1 MRCPPRRPLPLP
13 PGAPRR
19 RRPPSGTLT
28 AETIALVN
36 PQKNYAQFLLRA
48 LLPTIIHVVITL
60 AAGYSVGS
68 EFRRRDA
75 RAWLESAGGDPV
87 VALAG
92 KLAPLFGIFVLI
104 MLAEPFVLEG
114 VLEIPFRGDVPL
126 MIAAGCLLIIAY
138 LSLGALL
145 QLLAR
150 DLATGLGLA
159 GLIASPAFGYAGV
172 GFPTIGMNTFA
183 QTWSAILPLRWYMAV
198 LLGQAARG
206 LPVSDLA
213 VPFAALAGLAVL
225 FAGLALAA
233 HGEPHA
239 QAAGSRR
246 RGLPSRPKREPA
258 PRGIGGAF
266 KAEWR
271 RVLGTRSAFSL
282 LFLAPLVYGIYYPQP
297 YLNQILRKLPIAVVD
312 NDLSDLS
319 RQIVETLDASGA
331 LSVVVRARTLAEA
344 RTAIDRGQAFA
355 AVEIPPGTERDVLK
369 GITAHIPIYADAT
382 YLFIFKSTAS
392 GVATAIGTL
401 TSELV
406 SRGARSDG
414 SLVKAKL
421 ASSSPAD
428 VLLQPIFNPVG
439 GYASY
444 VVPAAFI
451 LILQQTLL
459 IGAAMLT
466 GAALAAGGGAFA
478 GVLGRG
484 VAHLTIYLP
493 ALALY
498 LIVLPRIYGF
508 STLGHLPQI
517 FALAAV
523 FLLATSF
530 MGQAVGAWFTRPEN
544 ATILLLAT
552 SLPQFFMAGF
562 AWPREAIPDVALA
575 FGRVFPADS
584 AIDGLVR
591 INQLGAGI
599 WEVAH
604 DWLVLW
610 CLATCL
616 FRARGGLGVRGQERT
631 GACVKPGLQPSLR
644 SLLAAGA
651 VIYSSNRSGSAAPII
666 GVVRAT
672 EVRVEP
678 EVNGQLVSIAVE
690 KGARVHA
697 GDVLARLSAVELTA
711 QLDQARAALASAAAN
726 RNNVYAGVRREQ
738 VDSLKAAIAKASSR
752 LDYVQAQLTRT
763 STLARQSF
771 ESQQNLDQ
779 AETDVAGAQAD
790 VEEAQANYDAAVA
803 GPTREE
809 RAITDT
815 QVQAASAAVSVLERR
830 LDKMVLRAPADGV
843 VSVIAAEVGENV
855 RAGQPILMVEAMG
868 RQWLSF
874 NVREDHLGGL
884 AMGATVSV
892 SANRRCWRRQIR
904 HHRTSAA
911 GHLRDLAGRAG
922 DRRSRPQHT
931 PPASRSAG
939 VAGRAGARHDRL
951 DRTLTKKQTPT
962 AVSSERLQLRPQ
974 PTIHEPRIWFYPAA
988 RDCSSCRL

>member
-1 MRCPPRRPLPLP
+1 MRLASKPGFLRVAQRECRWLFHDRVALLLIFGVPLFAFVVLTTVFSHPVIRGLGVTVVDEDKSDASRALVEYVAASPSLQIVDRSGTLSTAVHDIRSGKSISAIYIPPDFDRDLKAGRRPQVVGFYNQQFLTPAGIASSGLSDSLSAAAAVA
-13 PGAPRR
+13 APARR
-19 RRPPSGTLT
+19 AAPAPASVGTLT

-48 LLPTIIHVVITL
+48 LLPTIIHVVMTL

-75 RAWLESAGGDPV
+75 REWVEAAGGDPV
-87 VALAG
+87 AALAG
-92 KLAPLFGIFVLI
+92 KLAPLFFIFVLI

-114 VLEIPFRGDVPL
+114 VLQIPFKGDLPL
-126 MIAAGCLLIIAY
+126 LIAAGMLLIIAY

-150 DLATGLGLA
+150 ELATGLGLA

-183 QTWSAILPLRWYMAV
+183 QAWSSILPLRWYMAV

-206 LPVSDLA
+206 LPVSDSA
-213 VPFAALAGLAVL
+213 VPFAVLAGLAVL
-225 FAGLALAA
+225 FAVLAFLRMASLTRSGWFA
-233 HGEPHA
+233 TPRHAEPPD
-239 QAAGSRR
+239 
-246 RGLPSRPKREPA
+246 LEPA

-266 KAEWR
+266 AAEWH
-271 RVLGTRSAFSL
+271 RVLGTRGAFAL
-282 LFLAPLVYGIYYPQP
+282 LFLAPLIYGVYYPQP
-297 YLNQILRKLPIAVVD
+297 YLNQILRKLPIAIVD

-319 RQIVETLDASGA
+319 RRIVETLDASGA

-344 RTAIDRGQAFA
+344 RTAIDRGQAFV
-355 AVEIPPGTERDVLK
+355 AVEIPPNTERDVLK

-382 YLFIFKSTAS
+382 YLFIFRSSAS
-392 GVATAIGTL
+392 GVASAIGAL

-466 GAALAAGGGAFA
+466 GTALAAGGGAFA

-498 LIVLPRIYGF
+498 VIVLPRIYGF

-517 FALAAV
+517 FALASI

-575 FGRVFPADS
+575 FGRIFPADT

-591 INQLGAGI
+591 INQLGASI

-604 DWLVLW
+604 DWSVLW
-610 CLATCL
+610 CLA
-616 FRARGGLGVRGQERT
+616 
-631 GACVKPGLQPSLR
+631 
-644 SLLAAGA
+644 LAYFALA
-651 VIYSSNRSGSAAPII
+651 VIS
-666 GVVRAT
+666 
-672 EVRVEP
+672 
-678 EVNGQLVSIAVE
+678 
-690 KGARVHA
+690 
-697 GDVLARLSAVELTA
+697 
-711 QLDQARAALASAAAN
+711 ALA
-726 RNNVYAGVRREQ
+726 V
-738 VDSLKAAIAKASSR
+738 K
-752 LDYVQAQLTRT
+752 
-763 STLARQSF
+763 
-771 ESQQNLDQ
+771 
-779 AETDVAGAQAD
+779 
-790 VEEAQANYDAAVA
+790 
-803 GPTREE
+803 
-809 RAITDT
+809 
-815 QVQAASAAVSVLERR
+815 
-830 LDKMVLRAPADGV
+830 
-843 VSVIAAEVGENV
+843 
-855 RAGQPILMVEAMG
+855 
-868 RQWLSF
+868 
-874 NVREDHLGGL
+874 
-884 AMGATVSV
+884 
-892 SANRRCWRRQIR
+892 RRQR
-904 HHRTSAA
+904 HAQ
-911 GHLRDLAGRAG
+911 G
-922 DRRSRPQHT
+922 
-931 PPASRSAG
+931 
-939 VAGRAGARHDRL
+939 
-951 DRTLTKKQTPT
+951 
-962 AVSSERLQLRPQ
+962 
-974 PTIHEPRIWFYPAA
+974 
-988 RDCSSCRL
+988 